1 VNQLHFLEN
10 GLNLRNMA
18 AHPSDVDIGQ
28 VDAEQIVKS
37 LVKEI
42 VQKCPLS

>member
-1 VNQLHFLEN
+1 
-10 GLNLRNMA
+10 MA

-28 VDAEQIVKS
+28 LEAEQIVKS

-42 VQKCPLS
+42 VHKCPLK